1 MRPQTLSVDEEETR
15 MSRWVRERRRLVA
28 TPLLVVTLVLAS
40 LSALATSAQADLPV
54 LTGVVT
60 DGVNPV
66 AGAFVAVTG
75 AEGQATAVTDAD
87 GHYSVDQLPEGDYTV
102 AVQASGFTV
111 GTEAVAVAGNA
122 AVDASFALRS
132 SGATF
137 SSLPFY
143 GGQIEHLFSG
153 GVPGL
158 FYAATG
164 AIPQIFRTVDYGGH
178 WTPVSTQ
185 YDDPANGLDKWTLQ
199 PGNRVAVSGHPGEIA
214 VRMNASVYYS
224 RDFGATW
231 QALPEQFPLNGS
243 GPHEVFWGHAGDSSV
258 LLVRDGTQ
266 SWRADMTQASPHLVR
281 MTAGYGAS
289 TDVVTVADGV
299 GAPWVAA
306 LSTSGTLTIYRLT
319 ADEPATPEGSPLT
332 GFPNGSNL
340 LVLSG
345 TSTAQTPPSAVFTHG
360 SGGDVVIALKDAED
374 SVFTAARRS
383 APYPMPSECAAGTGS
398 FIAPASL
405 APTSGGARAFGTMGF
420 CAVQDAAG
428 TLTARQMWG
437 GANNIAYDA
446 GYGVDGDLVILAN
459 GNRGIAKSASVDGH
473 GVPIFPSDQDA
484 TAGAGPNSGG
494 DSVDGINVPVVAD
507 TAYGPSADNI
517 ATVLAAGGLGYASD
531 DGGRTSHI
539 AVRSG
544 GSAVAWWQGATH
556 SWLMFGT
563 GGQGTLLTAIPDWSA
578 SSPTLDQ
585 PNLVD
590 VQASDLG
597 FPDPDRNG
605 LSITALAGI
614 PDSDTV
620 FVGVGKGG
628 DWSPEEEATSGALA
642 RVTLT
647 AVPRAFGQ
655 RRDAAG
661 RNRLRPCGSSLA
673 RILPVDRG
681 GSAGHPVRGSGQA
694 HVRWSGHGH
703 FGIRRHAAGWPPGRH
718 AIPRAQVGGRLR
730 CRHRM
735 GGHRL
740 SAGER
745 RRWRR
750 RAAALG
756 GRGVELR
763 GGAGH
768 LRQPGQPDHPAFH
781 GSGAQ
786 RGRPI
791 RAAAVG
797 EHGGLPA
804 ALHRFGGELDRA
816 EQPGRGRAQFLHPGH
831 PRPRDAAGGAAV
843 RARRLAP
850 SVGGHCRLS
859 GLEPGG
865 HRLRRILG
873 GTLDQLHRRVP
884 RQQRRRRLDDSGAG
898 ARHWRQRVPT
908 RAGCGRERRHDGCVP
923 RCRWVVRQR
932 QAVWRRVGPAAQARR
947 HWQPRRHSGAP
958 RRPRRHALPGV
969 RAIRV
974 ERRRLCCGQA
984 SGRRVDTAGPPIDR
998 GR

>member
-1 MRPQTLSVDEEETR
+1 MLVHPQPLVDEP
-15 MSRWVRERRRLVA
+15 VRRGRQRGA
-28 TPLLVVTLVLAS
+28 RAS
-40 LSALATSAQADLPV
+40 GDR
-54 LTGVVT
+54 TGVVT

-66 AGAFVAVTG
+66 AGAFVAATG

-214 VRMNASVYYS
+214 LRMNASVYYS

-332 GFPNGSNL
+332 GFPNGSKL

-420 CAVQDAAG
+420 CAVQDEAG

-446 GYGVDGDLVILAN
+446 GYGADGDLVILAN

-484 TAGAGPNSGG
+484 AAGAGPNSGG

-647 AVPRAFGQ
+647 AVPRPSASVVTPLGGTAF
-655 RRDAAG
+655 DHAA
-661 RNRLRPCGSSLA
+661 
-673 RILPVDRG
+673 
-681 GSAGHPVRGSGQA
+681 VRGSHTA
-694 HVRWSGHGH
+694 
-703 FGIRRHAAGWPPGRH
+703 RR
-718 AIPRAQVGGRLR
+718 PRR
-730 CRHRM
+730 
-735 GGHRL
+735 
-740 SAGER
+740 ER
-745 RRWRR
+745 RTPCSWVWTSARQVEWSRSLRHPATRRRLASRSARNTPCASWRSTALPAPYGRPPAIGR
-750 RAAALG
+750 RAAAMAAARCCARRTW
-756 GRGVELR
+756 GRASR
-763 GGAGH
+763 RCRSPSPTWTAGPSCISR
-768 LRQPGQPDHPAFH
+768 LWRSTRPTHPSCCCRRTWRATCC
-781 GSGAQ
+781 AP
-786 RGRPI
+786 PI
-791 RAAAVG
+791 RG
-797 EHGGLPA
+797 
-804 ALHRFGGELDRA
+804 
-816 EQPGRGRAQFLHPGH
+816 
-831 PRPRDAAGGAAV
+831 
-843 RARRLAP
+843 
-850 SVGGHCRLS
+850 
-859 GLEPGG
+859 
-865 HRLRRILG
+865 
-873 GTLDQLHRRVP
+873 
-884 RQQRRRRLDDSGAG
+884 
-898 ARHWRQRVPT
+898 
-908 RAGCGRERRHDGCVP
+908 
-923 RCRWVVRQR
+923 
-932 QAVWRRVGPAAQARR
+932 RVGPR
-947 HWQPRRHSGAP
+947 
-958 RRPRRHALPGV
+958 
-969 RAIRV
+969 
-974 ERRRLCCGQA
+974 
-984 SGRRVDTAGPPIDR
+984 
-998 GR
+998 